1 MEEAKRELGPGG
13 NNIPREIWEELLEQT
28 EARMATIAQL
38 CLEKNDTILHGLAGV
53 AGDRAVALFDT
64 ASKATAHGQ
73 AKQGNTEQLTK
84 VPKQE
89 QGPWRLLGFSTGL
102 FLGVFIGLFLAR

>member
-1 MEEAKRELGPGG
+1 MEEAKEKLGPNGDD
-13 NNIPREIWEELLEQT
+13 IPREMWEELLQQT

-64 ASKATAHGQ
+64 ASKATA
-73 AKQGNTEQLTK
+73 KQGNTEQLTK

-89 QGPWRLLGFSTGL
+89 QGPWRLLRFSTGL
-102 FLGVFIGLFLAR
+102 FLGVFIGLFLAP